1 MEGETISVIIPAY
14 NIAPWLP
21 RCLDS
26 ILAQTYP
33 KLEIIVVD
41 DGSADNTRQV
51 MEDYA
56 ARDGRIR
63 PIFKENGGVTS
74 ARLAGVAAATGEWV
88 GFSDG
93 DDAIDPDMYRHLLE
107 NAHTYDAD
115 ISHCG
120 HRVEFP
126 DGRVAYVHN
135 TGSRTI

>member
-14 NIAPWLP
+14 NVAPWLP

-63 PIFKENGGVTS
+63 PISRKT
-74 ARLAGVAAATGEWV
+74 AA
-88 GFSDG
+88 
-93 DDAIDPDMYRHLLE
+93 
-107 NAHTYDAD
+107 
-115 ISHCG
+115 
-120 HRVEFP
+120 
-126 DGRVAYVHN
+126 
-135 TGSRTI
+135 